1 MSRTI
6 LFVDNQ
12 DSFVWN
18 LVDYVSQLYPETLVV
33 PNRISLREA
42 RDMDPA
48 GIVISPGPG
57 HPANPRDIGSCIEI
71 IRYFGSSGVPV
82 LGVCLGHQA
91 INIAFGGSISH
102 TRPLHGKVSR
112 ITHDGQGVFRGIE
125 SPLIGGRYHSLA
137 VKTLAP
143 DLVVSAVSDDGVV
156 MGIRHRHLS
165 IEGLQFHPE
174 SVLTPCGMKIIS
186 NWVEVVEDASAHRRN
201 TERDRAANGWSE
213 TVI

>member
-1 MSRTI
+1 MNRPI

-42 RDMDPA
+42 RDIDPV

-57 HPANPRDIGSCIEI
+57 HPANPRDIGNCIEI
-71 IRYFGSSGVPV
+71 IRFFGSSGVPV

-102 TRPLHGKVSR
+102 TKPLHGKVSR
-112 ITHDGQGVFRGIE
+112 IIHDGRGVFRGIE

-143 DLVVSAVSDDGVV
+143 DLVVSAMSDDGVV
-156 MGIRHRHLS
+156 MGIRHMNLS
-165 IEGLQFHPE
+165 VEGLQFHPE

-186 NWVEVVEDASAHRRN
+186 NWVKVVEDASAHRRN
-201 TERDRAANGWSE
+201 TERNRAANGWSE
-213 TVI
+213 TVV